1 MLAVDSQQIAERIW
15 ASMSMI
21 LAFLVGVIV
30 GIVLTV
36 GYAMAQAKL

>member
-1 MLAVDSQQIAERIW
+1 MRHGAGCRR
-15 ASMSMI
+15 ASMAMI

-36 GYAMAQAKL
+36 GYAMAQARW